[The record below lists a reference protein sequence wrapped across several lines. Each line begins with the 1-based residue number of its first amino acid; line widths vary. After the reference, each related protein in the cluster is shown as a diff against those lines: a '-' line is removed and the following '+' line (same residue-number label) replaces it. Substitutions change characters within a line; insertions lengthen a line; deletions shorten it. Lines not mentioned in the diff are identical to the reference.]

1 MADTKLTMLIDLGTK
16 MFNSNL
22 EKLKSKWDQ
31 TVDKM
36 KVKYNSLIEKLP
48 AGMGKA
54 VDKLKTPITT
64 AFAGMA
70 VAAGT
75 MLTGAVKQADT
86 WHTQMAE
93 INVTAELS
101 RNQKCYSFR

>member
-36 KVKYNSLIEKLP
+36 KVKYN
-48 AGMGKA
+48 
-54 VDKLKTPITT
+54 
-64 AFAGMA
+64 
-70 VAAGT
+70 
-75 MLTGAVKQADT
+75 
-86 WHTQMAE
+86 
-93 INVTAELS
+93 
-101 RNQKCYSFR
+101 

>member
-54 VDKLKTPITT
+54 VDKIKNSYYHS
-64 AFAGMA
+64 FCRNGCC
-70 VAAGT
+70 
-75 MLTGAVKQADT
+75 
-86 WHTQMAE
+86 
-93 INVTAELS
+93 S
-101 RNQKCYSFR
+101 RNYAYWCRKTG

>member
-31 TVDKM
+31 TIDKM

-54 VDKLKTPITT
+54 VDKLKLLLPQ
-64 AFAGMA
+64 
-70 VAAGT
+70 
-75 MLTGAVKQADT
+75 LLQE
-86 WHTQMAE
+86 WLLQQ
-93 INVTAELS
+93 ELCS
-101 RNQKCYSFR
+101 LVP